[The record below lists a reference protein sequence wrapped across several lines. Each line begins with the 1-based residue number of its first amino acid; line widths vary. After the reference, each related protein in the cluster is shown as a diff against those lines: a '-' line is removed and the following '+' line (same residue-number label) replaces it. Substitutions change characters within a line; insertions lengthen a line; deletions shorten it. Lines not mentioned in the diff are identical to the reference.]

1 MGLQRDNIKLHLPV
15 EDTVE
20 ETGIAFRTKVDHLDD
35 NCDRFD
41 EEHINLV
48 ISPWRSTVNYREK
61 FERLGLKER
70 SMLITQPTVYQL
82 DFFIS
87 CCSSPRNSSDLT
99 DCRQPFVT
107 LRSAKGM
114 TVGHVLQQLATLQGN
129 HRICP
134 NGIICEHD
142 KDGYV
147 WPVIQIEGKVKVSK

>member
-1 MGLQRDNIKLHLPV
+1 V

-70 SMLITQPTVYQL
+70 SMLIAQPTVYQL

-87 CCSSPRNSSDLT
+87 CCSSPRNS
-99 DCRQPFVT
+99 
-107 LRSAKGM
+107 
-114 TVGHVLQQLATLQGN
+114 
-129 HRICP
+129 
-134 NGIICEHD
+134 
-142 KDGYV
+142 
-147 WPVIQIEGKVKVSK
+147 